1 MCGWRIV
8 SVAIAI
14 ILDGLSY
21 SAWLFLVSVGMTLV
35 FGVLRILN
43 IAHGAFYAA
52 GAYLA
57 AFATGL
63 LVSQGM
69 SLPWQLMALV
79 LLPVS
84 VGLIVGFVV
93 EQSVLKP
100 MINEDAVTLLLAT
113 YAIFLVLEDAIKL
126 LTGGR
131 SYYAAQPR
139 AAMGQVSI
147 AGITYATYDLVLIL
161 VAVGIAICGAWIL
174 TATRIGNLVVAVVE
188 DREISAALGINV
200 KRLFAW
206 TFAVGAALGFL
217 AGGLTAPRI
226 AVMPGLAG
234 DVIVLAFAVVVIGG
248 LGSVAGA
255 GIGALIVGLCRSLSA
270 HLYPEAELFVIY
282 SVMVL
287 VLFVRPYGLFAT
299 AEGRKI

>member
-1 MCGWRIV
+1 MN
-8 SVAIAI
+8 VAIAI

-63 LVSQGM
+63 LVSHGF
-69 SLPWQLMALV
+69 SLPWQLLALV
-79 LLPVS
+79 VLPVI
-84 VGLIVGFVV
+84 VGLGVGFVI

-100 MINEDAVTLLLAT
+100 MMKEDGVTLLLAT

-126 LTGGR
+126 MTGGS

-139 AAMGQVSI
+139 DALGQVSI
-147 AGITYATYDLVLIL
+147 AGLTYAAYDLILIL
-161 VAVGIAICGAWIL
+161 VAIGIAIGSAWML
-174 TATRIGNLVVAVVE
+174 TATRIGHLVVAVVE

-200 KRLFAW
+200 TKLFAW

-226 AVMPGLAG
+226 AVMPGVAG
-234 DVIVLAFAVVVIGG
+234 DVIILAFAVVVIGG
-248 LGSVAGA
+248 LGSIAGA
-255 GIGALIVGLCRSLSA
+255 GIGALTVGLCRALSA

-287 VLFVRPYGLFAT
+287 VLLMRPFGLFAA